1 MKWVL
6 LSLLFSLFF
15 FFLNCNDVDYNEKS
29 VNRTSRKILIDAS
42 HDGGVWWSPQSGT
55 YSASLP
61 HQGKLMADF
70 LRSYG
75 FTVDELP
82 SFSVITDS
90 ILQQYDKV
98 IRAGCFGTYQ
108 PSELQAY
115 VNYTNRPTSLFL
127 IGEYLNPAQIDQLAE
142 NLGIHFQGIYYG
154 NLDTYAPHI
163 ITDSATSFYYN
174 AGSIIV
180 NAGTNPA
187 IIPLGWLDGDNNKPS
202 LGILQHPFS
211 KILFIGD
218 INGIESLPQP
228 LTLKIFKWLFG

>member
-1 MKWVL
+1 L
-6 LSLLFSLFF
+6 
-15 FFLNCNDVDYNEKS
+15 
-29 VNRTSRKILIDAS
+29 
-42 HDGGVWWSPQSGT
+42 
-55 YSASLP
+55 
-61 HQGKLMADF
+61 
-70 LRSYG
+70 
-75 FTVDELP
+75 
-82 SFSVITDS
+82 
-90 ILQQYDKV
+90 
-98 IRAGCFGTYQ
+98 
-108 PSELQAY
+108 
-115 VNYTNRPTSLFL
+115 
-127 IGEYLNPAQIDQLAE
+127 EYLHLLKLI
-142 NLGIHFQGIYYG
+142 NLQKTGIHFQGIYYG

>member
-1 MKWVL
+1 MKRVL
-6 LSLLFSLFF
+6 PYLLISLFF
-15 FFLNCNDVDYNEKS
+15 LIRCADIDYNEQS
-29 VNRTSRKILIDAS
+29 VNRPSRKILVDAS
-42 HDGGVWWSPQSGT
+42 HDGGVWWAPQSGT

-98 IRAGCFGTYQ
+98 IRAGNYRNYL
-108 PSELQAY
+108 PSELHAY
-115 VNYTNRPTSLFL
+115 TNYTNRPSSLFL
-127 IGEYLNPAQIDQLAE
+127 ISEFQQPAQIDQLAE
-142 NLGIHFQGIYYG
+142 NLGIHFRGLYYG
-154 NLDTYAPHI
+154 NMNMYSPHI

-174 AGSIIV
+174 AGSIVV

-187 IIPLGWLDGDNNKPS
+187 IIPLGWLDGSNNK
-202 LGILQHPFS
+202 LGMGILHHPLS
-211 KILFIGD
+211 KIFFIGD

-228 LTLKIFKWLFG
+228 LIFKIFKWLFS